1 MLSARLVDEWLA
13 FLPFGV
19 LDDLADQPGRD
30 LASAGLLLTMIYVGG
45 LAGGVLVVA
54 ADHVSRRLL
63 ASLGAAGFGLSLIG
77 FALPLPLWAAAIA
90 AAGLAMASDA
100 MVHGCE
106 TALVDLAGDDLP
118 RQLARQ
124 NFLASFGDFLGPLS
138 LAAVLALGFPWQAAL
153 WLGAAVAFAYAAVL
167 ACLPLPPPS
176 APEDARQAA
185 AGVATTLRDS
195 RVWAIAAVVLGISAL
210 DEPFV
215 GFAIARWRSDGAPA
229 AMATLLSVA
238 WVVGGLAGTG
248 FLAARRRTGPA
259 SLTSPAAVLV
269 VGVAGVAL
277 LPWWLSPPASAL
289 TGLATVVLWTTMQD
303 RMLRLSPGRAGT
315 TTAVVEYL
323 TLPELAFPVLAG
335 MLADRHGL
343 QAALGLYLVVG
354 VATAAA
360 VVLLGAFTAGRER

>member
-19 LDDLADQPGRD
+19 LDDLAGQPGRD
-30 LASAGLLLTMIYVGG
+30 LASAGLLLACIYVGG

-63 ASLGAAGFGLSLIG
+63 ASLGAAGFGLSLAG

-90 AAGLAMASDA
+90 AAGLGMSSDA
-100 MVHGCE
+100 MVYGCE

-124 NFLASFGDFLGPLS
+124 NFLASIGDFLGPLS
-138 LAAVLALGFPWQAAL
+138 LAAVLAIGLPWQVAL
-153 WLGAAVAFAYAAVL
+153 WLGAAVAFVYAVVL
-167 ACLPLPPPS
+167 AGLPLPPPS
-176 APEDARQAA
+176 APEGARQAVASVA
-185 AGVATTLRDS
+185 ATLRDV
-195 RVWAIAAVVLGISAL
+195 RVWAIAAIVLGVSAL

-229 AMATLLSVA
+229 AIATLLSVA

-248 FLAARRRTGPA
+248 LLAVRRRTAPVA
-259 SLTSPAAVLV
+259 LTAPAAALV

-315 TTAVVEYL
+315 TTAVVGYL
-323 TLPELAFPVLAG
+323 TLPELAFPVIAG
-335 MLADRHGL
+335 VLADRHGL
-343 QAALGLYLVVG
+343 QAALTLYLVVG
-354 VATAAA
+354 VATAVA
-360 VVLLGAFTAGRER
+360 VVLAGALSAGRGR